1 MLILVAED
9 NSADV
14 QLVKVALEEHS
25 VAHTLH
31 VVCDGAG
38 VMEFFDR
45 TDSESDSPC
54 PELVLLDMH
63 LPKSSGT
70 EILARVRRS
79 PRCGDVPVI
88 VMSSLASPEDF
99 AEISRLGA
107 TRYFEKPL
115 SLDGF
120 LKLGALIKQILAS
133 DSPHS
138 MKAQPSTC

>member
-14 QLVKVALEEHS
+14 QLVKVALEAHS
-25 VAHTLH
+25 VAHTLL
-31 VVCDGAG
+31 VVRDGAG
-38 VMEFFDR
+38 VIQFLDQ
-45 TDSESDSPC
+45 TDSDIASPC
-54 PELVLLDMH
+54 PALVLLDMH
-63 LPKSSGT
+63 LPKGSGA

-99 AEISRLGA
+99 DEISRLGA

-120 LKLGALIKQILAS
+120 LKLGALIKQVLPNLAE
-133 DSPHS
+133 
-138 MKAQPSTC
+138 ACQ